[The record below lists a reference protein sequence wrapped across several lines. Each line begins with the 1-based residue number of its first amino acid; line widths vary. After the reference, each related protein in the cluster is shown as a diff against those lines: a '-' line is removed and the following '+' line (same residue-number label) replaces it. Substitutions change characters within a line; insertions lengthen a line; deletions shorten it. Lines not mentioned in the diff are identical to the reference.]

1 MQRLVFLKPVK
12 NCLSHKHLCRS
23 VLEICPY
30 IKSLEVS
37 DLRIST
43 RNVFDEKN
51 SANFN
56 STKGEETCS

>member
-12 NCLSHKHLCRS
+12 NCLSHKHLCRG
-23 VLEICPY
+23 VLAICPHMT
-30 IKSLEVS
+30 SLEVS
-37 DLRIST
+37 DFIIST

-56 STKGEETCS
+56 STKGKKTCF